1 MLKKNTRNIVNNW
14 RKFLK
19 ESHNVDEDHYEWD
32 MPDFPIFENFMPFSN
47 NYFKDIT
54 LLDDVFDYMGSKY
67 GDSSKIILDTNY
79 PIDDTVLKEA
89 EDSFIS
95 RELINSLHF
104 SSCERGFFVFNNV
117 TVGSPYYFE
126 GLKIEDNDRKIF
138 LIFEDVFVSEVDRE
152 KYVDEIIQN
161 NGLFEKLEATYPD
174 NLQQV
179 EGIIK
184 NAKISFF
191 DNLKRSSEGF
201 TLKDAKEY
209 LIDYLSSFI

>member
-1 MLKKNTRNIVNNW
+1 
-14 RKFLK
+14 
-19 ESHNVDEDHYEWD
+19 
-32 MPDFPIFENFMPFSN
+32 
-47 NYFKDIT
+47 
-54 LLDDVFDYMGSKY
+54 
-67 GDSSKIILDTNY
+67 
-79 PIDDTVLKEA
+79 
-89 EDSFIS
+89 
-95 RELINSLHF
+95 
-104 SSCERGFFVFNNV
+104 V

-179 EGIIK
+179 KGIIK